1 MTHASVPEE
10 DRADLGVTDSLVRLS
25 VGLEDIEDLIEDLDK
40 ALKAA
45 VSHWNGEYCT
55 AVPKQDLMQNVITC
69 FIVFVIR

>member
-25 VGLEDIEDLIEDLDK
+25 VGLEDIEDLIEDMDK

-45 VSHWNGEYCT
+45 VSHWSMENIVLLY
-55 AVPKQDLMQNVITC
+55 QNRT
-69 FIVFVIR
+69 